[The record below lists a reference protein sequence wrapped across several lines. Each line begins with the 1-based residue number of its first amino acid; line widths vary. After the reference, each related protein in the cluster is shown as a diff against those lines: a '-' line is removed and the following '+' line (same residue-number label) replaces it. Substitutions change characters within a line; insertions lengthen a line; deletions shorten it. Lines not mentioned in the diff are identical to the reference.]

1 MGPRWSR
8 AQRWAHQ
15 LSGVMILAALI
26 SAVVMNRL
34 VSDQGLRFTLYQ
46 AHKTLGIVALALVAW
61 RIGLRWCAILPPPIS
76 PAWQNRLSL
85 ATHRL
90 LYGLML
96 IIPLSGWAMISAS
109 PLKVPTRIFGI
120 LPLPDILPASL
131 PLYLGLLKAHAWL
144 GWGLAALL
152 LLHVS
157 GALAHIGDG
166 IFASIWR
173 SAADE

>member
-1 MGPRWSR
+1 
-8 AQRWAHQ
+8 
-15 LSGVMILAALI
+15 MILAALI
-26 SAVVMNRL
+26 SAVVMNRV

-46 AHKTLGIVALALVAW
+46 AHKTLGIVALALVVW
-61 RIGLRWCAILPPPIS
+61 RIALRWRAILPPPIS

-96 IIPLSGWAMISAS
+96 MIPLSGWAMISAS
-109 PLKVPTRIFGI
+109 PLKVPTRIFGF

-131 PLYLGLLKAHAWL
+131 PLYIGLLEAHAWL
-144 GWGLAALL
+144 GWALAALL
-152 LLHVS
+152 LLHIS
-157 GALAHIGDG
+157 GALAHIRDG

-173 SAADE
+173 GEAEE